1 MYKKLVI
8 CLLLLYNYSIQAQE
22 NKNAQ
27 HSKWQ
32 AILHRS
38 DSNQVIFNFQLENSK
53 GKPVVTILNGSE
65 KIKVTNV
72 RFYNDSVF
80 IQMPVFESIIKAKTT
95 GTHWQGYWYKGS
107 ATKEQIIPFSATA
120 HKNRFELTNVKAK
133 INISGRWAVHFAT
146 DSSVPY
152 PSVAE
157 FIQID
162 NRLTGTFLN
171 PTGDFRYLEGI
182 VTGNQL
188 RLSTFDGGHA
198 FLFTATIKDNKT
210 ITGGLFYSGAHY
222 KENWNAVR
230 NKNATVNDAA
240 VTMKMKPGETQLN
253 FRFPDLNGD
262 TVSINDSRFKNKVVI
277 VQLMGSW
284 CPNCMDETAFLSDY
298 YKKNKQ
304 RGLEIISLAY
314 EYSANFERSVKSLRK
329 FQQRFNVSYP
339 MLITGVTVS
348 DSLRTEKTI
357 PQITPVRFF
366 PSSIIIDKKGIVRK
380 FDTEFVGP
388 GTGIHFENYTKNFY
402 RIIDALLKE
411 E

>member
-1 MYKKLVI
+1 MFKKLII

-32 AILHRS
+32 AILHRP
-38 DSNQVIFNFQLENSK
+38 DSNQVIFNFQLENIK
-53 GKPVVTILNGSE
+53 GKPGVIILNGSE

-80 IQMPVFESIIKAKTT
+80 IQMPVFESIIKAKTN

-120 HKNRFELTNVKAK
+120 NKNRFELTNGKAK
-133 INISGRWAVHFAT
+133 VNINGRWAVHFAT
-146 DSSVPY
+146 DTSAPY

-198 FLFTATIKDNKT
+198 FLFTATIKDNKS
-210 ITGGLFYSGAHY
+210 ITGGMFYSGAHY
-222 KENWNAVR
+222 KETWNAVR
-230 NKNATVNDAA
+230 NKKAVVNEAA
-240 VTMKMKPGETQLN
+240 VTMQMKPGETQLN

-277 VQLMGSW
+277 VQIMGSW

-304 RGLEIISLAY
+304 RGLEIIALAY
-314 EYSANFERSVKSLRK
+314 EYSTNFERSVKSLRK
-329 FQQRFNVSYP
+329 FQQRFNVNYP

-366 PSSIIIDKKGIVRK
+366 PSSIIIDKKGIIRK

-388 GTGIHFENYTKNFY
+388 GTGIHFEHYTKNFY
-402 RIIDALLKE
+402 RIMDALLKE